1 MIGFRNFNRALS
13 TLWRGPLSRSLSFCF
28 GHTVGG
34 PFHHPISLSTG
45 DFLRD
50 ITSQNPSAYAIH
62 SYTQGVSL
70 TYEDLLRHSEQLAT
84 GLVKNFDLKP
94 KDRIGIY
101 AYNRY
106 EWVVVQMAAAMADL
120 ILVNINPAY
129 QSEELAYTIDK
140 VGLKVLFLTDT
151 FKQLDFLKIVRNI
164 LPETETNSAYD
175 LKSSRFPSM
184 RAVVRMGAKE
194 RVKGFVN
201 YEDLIEPEQ
210 RSVLKSG
217 VSKDDPAN
225 IQFTS
230 GTTGHP
236 KAATLSHYNILN
248 NGLLIGDNCRYTHK
262 DNIAIPVPYYHCFG
276 MILGTLGA
284 VTRGASTTIIC
295 EGFDPKKTLQAVSK
309 YKCTALYG
317 VPTMFIEYIRNYE
330 ANPKEYE
337 IETLRTGIVAG
348 SLCSEALMTK
358 MLKVLKMS
366 DVTNA
371 YGMTETSPVS
381 FQTSPSD
388 PFEKITTTVGKILP
402 GL

>member
-1 MIGFRNFNRALS
+1 M
-13 TLWRGPLSRSLSFCF
+13 
-28 GHTVGG
+28 
-34 PFHHPISLSTG
+34 
-45 DFLRD
+45 
-50 ITSQNPSAYAIH
+50 
-62 SYTQGVSL
+62 
-70 TYEDLLRHSEQLAT
+70 
-84 GLVKNFDLKP
+84 VKNFDLKP